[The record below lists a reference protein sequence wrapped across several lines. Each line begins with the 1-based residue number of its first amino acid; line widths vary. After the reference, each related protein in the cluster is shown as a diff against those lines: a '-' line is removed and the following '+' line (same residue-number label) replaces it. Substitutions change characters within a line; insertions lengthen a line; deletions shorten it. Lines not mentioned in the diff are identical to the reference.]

1 MTREELIEAVSN
13 AEINDLVMALAVRL
27 PDPALETEILILLE
41 SSERLDTL
49 IDAAVAEETRTL
61 IADRD
66 AAFEE
71 TRTLIADRDAAFD
84 EGKESAVSDMTGD
97 LMEMLAEGRIE
108 DAGQYLES
116 LGSDRPWY
124 VFKAGALT
132 LGRLS
137 L

>member
-13 AEINDLVMALAVRL
+13 AEINDLLEALNAVL
-27 PDPALETEILILLE
+27 PDEALEAELLALLDGTAKLDELIE
-41 SSERLDTL
+41 T
-49 IDAAVAEETRTL
+49 AVAEETRAL
-61 IADRD
+61 KSERD
-66 AAFEE
+66 
-71 TRTLIADRDAAFD
+71 DAFD
-84 EGKESAVSDMTGD
+84 EGKESAVSDMTSD

-124 VFKAGALT
+124 VFKAGALM

>member
-1 MTREELIEAVSN
+1 MTRDELIEV
-13 AEINDLVMALAVRL
+13 
-27 PDPALETEILILLE
+27 LE
-41 SSERLDTL
+41 SMEPDEVLALLDGTAKLDEL
-49 IDAAVAEETRTL
+49 IDAAVAEETKG
-61 IADRD
+61 
-66 AAFEE
+66 
-71 TRTLIADRDAAFD
+71 LIADRDAAFD

-124 VFKAGALT
+124 MFKACALS